1 MVSKDKFNT
10 FWWQADEE
18 NIYTY
23 VWDAAMYIADNQQY
37 RSYGDLRHLRLYGN
51 LPIAGLTA
59 NQYARAPSTSF
70 SSDSRLTLN
79 VVHSMVSTIVSKIM
93 RNRPRPL
100 FLTSGADYSM
110 KRKAKLLNKFTQGLF
125 YASDIYEV
133 GEDVCRDACI
143 FGTGF
148 MKIYENDGNIVGERV
163 FPHEILIDD
172 AEAIYGTPRQAFQ
185 RKQVNR
191 EVLIG
196 LYPEKEQEI
205 LSATM
210 ERDGS
215 STMAIAT
222 HVTVIEAWHLPSSRD
237 SEDGR
242 HSIVIDSVTLLD
254 EPYNR
259 PYFPFVSLRW
269 SDRGM
274 GYWGQGI
281 AEQLT
286 GLQIEINKMLKT
298 IQISLHL
305 CSIPKIFI
313 ERGSKVSKGHINNEI
328 GGVIEYAGTAPI
340 YKTANAVSPE
350 MFLHL
355 DRLYSRA
362 YEIVGVS
369 QLSASARKPSG
380 IESGRALRE
389 FSDIESERFLAFGR
403 AYEKMY
409 LDAAKQMVNI
419 ARDIANEGKS
429 DFSITAF
436 SKDNLESIEWGDI
449 DLAEDQ
455 YVMQIYPTALLP
467 VTPAARL
474 QTVEEMMRS
483 GLLSREDGLA
493 LLDFPDIESVQ
504 SLENAAVEEIDMIIE
519 TIIEKGVY
527 IAPEPFSNLALS
539 MKKMNQAYIRARLD
553 GVDEDRL
560 GLMRRFV
567 ADSSSLMNEAMQAQ
581 QQQMMA
587 QQMQAAQLQ
596 AQAQAAN
603 APPQAEPSGV
613 MSELAQMPGQ
623 ELPS

>member
-1 MVSKDKFNT
+1 M
-10 FWWQADEE
+10 
-18 NIYTY
+18 
-23 VWDAAMYIADNQQY
+23 
-37 RSYGDLRHLRLYGN
+37 
-51 LPIAGLTA
+51 
-59 NQYARAPSTSF
+59 
-70 SSDSRLTLN
+70 
-79 VVHSMVSTIVSKIM
+79 
-93 RNRPRPL
+93 
-100 FLTSGADYSM
+100 
-110 KRKAKLLNKFTQGLF
+110 
-125 YASDIYEV
+125 
-133 GEDVCRDACI
+133 CRDACI

-196 LYPEKEQEI
+196 LYPEKEKEI

-274 GYWGQGI
+274 G
-281 AEQLT
+281 
-286 GLQIEINKMLKT
+286 
-298 IQISLHL
+298 
-305 CSIPKIFI
+305 
-313 ERGSKVSKGHINNEI
+313 
-328 GGVIEYAGTAPI
+328 

-449 DLAEDQ
+449 NLAEDQ

>member
-1 MVSKDKFNT
+1 MKDKFNT
-10 FWWQADEE
+10 FWWQVDSKQL
-18 NIYTY
+18 YSY
-23 VWDAAMYIADNQQY
+23 VWDAAMYIADNQAYRQY
-37 RSYGDLRHLRLYGN
+37 ADLRHLRLYGN

-59 NQYARAPSTSF
+59 NQYARAPSTNYTM
-70 SSDSRLTLN
+70 DSRLTLN

-93 RNRPRPL
+93 KNRPRPI

-125 YASDIYEV
+125 YSSDIYTV

-148 MKIYENDGNIVGERV
+148 MKIYEKDSQIVAERV

-196 LYPEKEQEI
+196 LYPEKENEI

-210 ERDGS
+210 ERDGN
-215 STMAIAT
+215 STMQIAN
-222 HVTVIEAWHLPSSRD
+222 HVTVVESWHLPSSRD
-237 SEDGR
+237 ANDGR
-242 HSIVIDSVTLLD
+242 HSICIDSVTLFD
-254 EPYNR
+254 EEYNKS
-259 PYFPFVSLRW
+259 YFPFVAIRW

-286 GLQIEINKMLKT
+286 GIQVEINKMLKT
-298 IQISLHL
+298 IQISLNL
-305 CSIPKIFI
+305 VSIPKVFI
-313 ERGSKVSKGHINNEI
+313 ERGSKISKGHINNEI
-328 GGVIEYAGTAPI
+328 GGVIEYAGTPPI
-340 YKTANAVSPE
+340 YKTATAVSPE
-350 MFLHL
+350 MFAHL
-355 DRLYSRA
+355 DRLYQRA

-419 ARDIANEGKS
+419 ARDIVQGGGT
-429 DFSITAF
+429 DFSITSF
-436 SKDNLESIEWGDI
+436 TNDNLESIDWKDI
-449 DLAEDQ
+449 NLPEDQ
-455 YVMQIYPTALLP
+455 YIMKIYPTALLP

-474 QTVEEMMRS
+474 QTVEEMLRA

-504 SLENAAVEEIDMIIE
+504 SLENAAIEEIEMIIE
-519 TIIEKGVY
+519 SIVEKGIY
-527 IAPEPFSNLALS
+527 ISPEPFSNLALS

-553 GVDEDRL
+553 GVPEDRL
-560 GLMRRFV
+560 GLMRRFI
-567 ADSSSLMNEAMQAQ
+567 ADSSSLMDEAMAAQ
-581 QQQMMA
+581 QEQLMA
-587 QQMQAAQLQ
+587 QQMQAAQMQ
-596 AQAQAAN
+596 AQAQGGAQ
-603 APPQAEPSGV
+603 PPAAEPSGL

-623 ELPS
+623 ELPLPS

>member
-1 MVSKDKFNT
+1 
-10 FWWQADEE
+10 
-18 NIYTY
+18 
-23 VWDAAMYIADNQQY
+23 
-37 RSYGDLRHLRLYGN
+37 
-51 LPIAGLTA
+51 
-59 NQYARAPSTSF
+59 
-70 SSDSRLTLN
+70 
-79 VVHSMVSTIVSKIM
+79 
-93 RNRPRPL
+93 
-100 FLTSGADYSM
+100 
-110 KRKAKLLNKFTQGLF
+110 
-125 YASDIYEV
+125 
-133 GEDVCRDACI
+133 
-143 FGTGF
+143 
-148 MKIYENDGNIVGERV
+148 
-163 FPHEILIDD
+163 
-172 AEAIYGTPRQAFQ
+172 
-185 RKQVNR
+185 
-191 EVLIG
+191 
-196 LYPEKEQEI
+196 
-205 LSATM
+205 
-210 ERDGS
+210 
-215 STMAIAT
+215 
-222 HVTVIEAWHLPSSRD
+222 
-237 SEDGR
+237 
-242 HSIVIDSVTLLD
+242 
-254 EPYNR
+254 
-259 PYFPFVSLRW
+259 
-269 SDRGM
+269 
-274 GYWGQGI
+274 
-281 AEQLT
+281 
-286 GLQIEINKMLKT
+286 
-298 IQISLHL
+298 
-305 CSIPKIFI
+305 
-313 ERGSKVSKGHINNEI
+313 
-328 GGVIEYAGTAPI
+328 
-340 YKTANAVSPE
+340 
-350 MFLHL
+350 
-355 DRLYSRA
+355 
-362 YEIVGVS
+362 
-369 QLSASARKPSG
+369 LSASARKPSG

-419 ARDIANEGKS
+419 ARDIAKEGGS
-429 DFSITAF
+429 DFSVTAF
-436 SKDNLESIEWGDI
+436 SKDNLESIEWRDI
-449 DLAEDQ
+449 NLAEDQ

-613 MSELAQMPGQ
+613 MSELAEMPGQ